1 MKPLTVLLLGI
12 LLAAGASALTAVLFP
27 SGSSAREEPDPAGVE
42 RTLSELADKVVNLEA
57 KNAQLEEELAALRRL
72 SENAADTPDA
82 SRTELGGL
90 DAAVARWMDA
100 NTDRLEGLA
109 LSAAPA
115 GAAPSDDSLASIE
128 SILDVFLS
136 DELDEI
142 EEQELWERLRKE
154 GRLDEIVAA
163 LEALVAERP
172 HDPDLQ
178 TELGNA
184 YIQKI
189 FDVGMGPMAGV
200 FGEKADEA
208 YDRALEIDPEHWEA
222 RFSKAVSLSN
232 WPAFLGKTGEA
243 IHQFET
249 LITQQESRSP
259 EPHYEQT
266 YYFLGNMYLQ
276 TGETAKALEAWRRG
290 IAIFPDS
297 EMLLGQIELY
307 GSEESGR

>member
-1 MKPLTVLLLGI
+1 MKPWTVLLLGV
-12 LLAAGASALTAVLFP
+12 LLAAGASALTAALVP
-27 SGSSAREEPDPAGVE
+27 SGSSRRGEPSSADVE
-42 RTLSELADKVVNLEA
+42 RTLSELAGKVEDLQA
-57 KNAQLEEELAALRRL
+57 QNAQLEERLAALQRL
-72 SENAADTPDA
+72 SEEAASTPAA

-100 NTDRLEGLA
+100 NTDRLEDLA

-115 GAAPSDDSLASIE
+115 GAALSNGSQESID

-142 EEQELWERLRKE
+142 QEQALWDRLRKE
-154 GRLDEIVAA
+154 GRLDEVVAA

-249 LITQQESRSP
+249 LITQQENRSP
-259 EPHYEQT
+259 EDHYEQT

-290 IAIFPDS
+290 IAVFPDS
-297 EMLLGQIELY
+297 EMLLGQIALY
-307 GSEESGR
+307 GSETER